1 MPKASEIKKGEVV
14 KVDEIPH
21 VVKTIESKSPS
32 SRGASTIYKIRF
44 SNLLSRQKKDL
55 SCKGDEHFLAVDC
68 ERVPVQYSYLD
79 GEQFVFMNT
88 SDYSQYS
95 LDRADL
101 EEQLLFLSEGLM
113 DITALLIEDQLVA
126 IELPQAIVME
136 IAETAP
142 AIKGASASART
153 KPATMA
159 TGLVVQIPEYI
170 ETGEPIKI
178 NSGTGKYMSRA

>member
-21 VVKTIESKSPS
+21 VVKAIESKSPS

-44 SNLLSRQKKDL
+44 TSLLSRQKRDI
-55 SCKGDEHFLAVDC
+55 SCKGDEHFQTVDC
-68 ERVPVQYSYLD
+68 ERIPVQFSYLD
-79 GEQFVFMNT
+79 GDQFVFMNT
-88 SDYSQYS
+88 SDYSQYGLGS
-95 LDRADL
+95 ADL
-101 EEQLLFLSEGLM
+101 EEQLPFLSEGLT
-113 DITALLIEDQLVA
+113 DITALLIEEQLVA

-136 IAETAP
+136 IADTAP

-159 TGLVVQIPEYI
+159 TGLVVQVPEYI
-170 ETGEPIKI
+170 EAGEAIKI